1 MDQSPNDTNK
11 NHSSNDS
18 IIELDQSILNI
29 QQVEIAFDQEY
40 EAMFNNNLEEL
51 TDHEIEE
58 NTLHY

>member
-29 QQVEIAFDQEY
+29 QK
-40 EAMFNNNLEEL
+40 
-51 TDHEIEE
+51 
-58 NTLHY
+58 